1 MLLVLLSQFLYLKVA
16 IVVPT
21 SGAVWRKF
29 LTHSEWINKYWIS
42 LSICVFVFSCNNHLL
57 SIYYVIETQFSSE
70 EMRQRYFY
78 PLELTFKW
86 ELQSVQSLSHV
97 WLCDRM
103 DCSTPGLPVHHQLS
117 ELTQIHVHCISDAI
131 QPSHPLSSPT
141 PPAFNLSQHQGLFQC
156 VSPSH
161 QVAKVLEFHLQHQ
174 SFQWILTYFL

>member
-29 LTHSEWINKYWIS
+29 LTHSEWIS

-86 ELQSVQSLSHV
+86 ELESVQSLSHV

-103 DCSTPGLPVHHQLS
+103 DCSTPGLPVHHLQLL
-117 ELTQIHVHCISDAI
+117 ELAQAHVHRVGAPAIS
-131 QPSHPLSSPT
+131 SSVVP
-141 PPAFNLSQHQGLFQC
+141 FSSCL
-156 VSPSH
+156 
-161 QVAKVLEFHLQHQ
+161 Q
-174 SFQWILTYFL
+174 SFPASGSFPVSQLFTSGGQSVWSARLQ